1 MGFTVT
7 RHALIA
13 VLFCMASSA
22 FVVAVLADSLA
33 LKAAR
38 EGRQMTEPGGLRLAN
53 GIRRFFAAMSRRR
66 PSFIRLP
73 RRESSLNQGE
83 RT

>member
-1 MGFTVT
+1 MDLPLEFNDAEAQAAIE
-7 RHALIA
+7 HA
-13 VLFCMASSA
+13 VGRRRNGSSRRI
-22 FVVAVLADSLA
+22 LA
-33 LKAAR
+33 
-38 EGRQMTEPGGLRLAN
+38 TN
-53 GIRRFFAAMSRRR
+53 GIRRFFAAMSRRP